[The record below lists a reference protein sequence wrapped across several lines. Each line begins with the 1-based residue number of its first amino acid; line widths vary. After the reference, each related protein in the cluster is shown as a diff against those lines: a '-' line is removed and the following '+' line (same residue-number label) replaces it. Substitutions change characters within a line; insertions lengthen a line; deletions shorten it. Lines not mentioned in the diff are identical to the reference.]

1 MANKPHIR
9 AISAAA
15 AILVVSMAAHA
26 QEQTQQ
32 LERIEIT
39 GSSIKRF
46 ANEGSLPVQ
55 IITAE
60 EIKATGTTNV
70 ADLVQRI
77 PAMQGFTIGDISI
90 GSNSGGIVT
99 ASLHGIGESYT
110 LVLVNGRRLAPTG
123 SGSRINLNSIPM
135 SAIERIEVL
144 TDGASAL
151 YGSDAI
157 AGVVNF
163 VLKRNQKG
171 GNISVDYSNP
181 VGNGA
186 TAKTASISYGFGD
199 LSGDGFSLVTSYR
212 HDEQDAMKSGDRA
225 FASTAWIPFSAN
237 GRNYVYDRTSASA
250 DPANAAV
257 TFKRLPTEADTV
269 AVLKGYQFNPY
280 RQANGTC
287 APNNYYNLTNTIPA
301 GSTSKEGTANCGY
314 DFVGTIDVYPETKR
328 DSFFASGEAKVGENF
343 KVFSD
348 LIYTR
353 TDVIARIAANPVPI
367 AISTT
372 SPLFTKYVQPYLTAN
387 QIAHIDTVTANYRAN
402 DFGTRDSQTL
412 TDGKHI
418 AIGTEGS
425 IGDWDVNA
433 SATWSQNSLNEK
445 YIGGY
450 FKKAEFNSL
459 ISSGVIDPFVPTG
472 NVDAATQAKIDDSIY
487 HGSIRK
493 ASTTMKAV
501 NGGASGTIFNL
512 PAGEVKLGAGVDFRN
527 YHYKQTPSD
536 DAVNGVIYNF
546 AANPAYDLERDNYGA
561 FAELVIPVV
570 KDLEVNAALRY
581 DTITKIKDALN
592 ARNFGSDESATTYKV
607 SARYKVN
614 NALLFRGSYGTG
626 FKAPD
631 MLDIAQ
637 PLVTNGVTASQ
648 YDCPFPGD
656 GSGSAPCKGG
666 KSQYTQ
672 LSGGNENLKPE
683 KSKQATFG
691 VRFDPTRNFG
701 VSVDYWQVKLRDA
714 VSAVSADQAFKD
726 PTKYASLFTTYQ
738 LPAETNPYY
747 AFMALST
754 NIGQSVYKGLD
765 WQLEG
770 RLNIDGLGKLTT
782 TINGTYMI
790 KSEYTMPGTD
800 NVFTSS
806 MGKYGVDASVV
817 FRNIA
822 RATFDLNSGKVS
834 NLIRVNYRSG
844 YTDIAAS
851 VRDVATNQ
859 PATVQL
865 QVPEYITFDWQGTY
879 RYSKALD
886 FRLGI
891 NNVTNEAPPLTLRNS
906 SGHQVGYD
914 PRYASP
920 LGRTVYLSGSYNF

>member
-1 MANKPHIR
+1 MANKPQFR

-15 AILVVSMAAHA
+15 AILAVSMAAHA

-55 IITAE
+55 IITQE

-77 PAMQGFTIGDISI
+77 PAMQGFTVGDISI

-110 LVLVNGRRLAPTG
+110 LVLVNGRRVAPTG

-135 SAIERIEVL
+135 AAIERIEVL

-186 TAKTASISYGFGD
+186 TAKSASITYGLGD
-199 LSGDGFSLVTSYR
+199 LSNSGFSLVASYR
-212 HDEQDAMKSGDRA
+212 HDIQDSMKASDRA
-225 FASTAWIPFSAN
+225 FASSAWVPFNFN
-237 GRNYVYDRTSASA
+237 GKAYVYDRTSASA
-250 DPANAAV
+250 DPANAQV
-257 TFKRLPTEADTV
+257 RFKAIGSETKAPDSYT
-269 AVLKGYQFNPY
+269 FNPY
-280 RQANGTC
+280 LKLNGQC
-287 APNNYYNLTNTIPA
+287 APNNYYNLSNTVPFGA
-301 GSTSKEGTANCGY
+301 NAASGTATCGY
-314 DFVGTIDVYPETKR
+314 DFVSSIDVYPETKR
-328 DSFFASGEAKVGENF
+328 DSFFTSGEMKLGENF
-343 KVFSD
+343 KLFSD

-353 TDVIARIAANPVPI
+353 TDVIARIAANPVPV

-372 SPLFTKYVQPYLTAN
+372 SPLYTKYVEPFLSADQR
-387 QIAHIDTVTANYRAN
+387 AHLSSVSAQYRAN

-450 FKKAEFNSL
+450 FKKAEFNTL
-459 ISSGVIDPFVPTG
+459 INSGVIDPFAPSG
-472 NVDAATQAKIDDSIY
+472 NVSDAVQTQIDNSIY

-493 ASTTMKAV
+493 ASTTMKAL
-501 NGGASGTIFNL
+501 NAGASGTVFNL
-512 PAGEVKLGAGVDFRN
+512 PAGEVKLGTGVDFRN
-527 YHYKQTPSD
+527 YHYKQTPSA

-546 AANPAYDLERDNYGA
+546 SANPKYDLERDNYGA
-561 FAELVIPVV
+561 FAELVIPVIR
-570 KDLEVNAALRY
+570 DLEVNAALRY
-581 DTITKIKDALN
+581 DTITKIKDAQN
-592 ARNFGSDESATTYKV
+592 NRDFGKDESATTYKV

-614 NALLFRGSYGTG
+614 KQVLLRGSYGTG

-631 MLDIAQ
+631 MLDIAA
-637 PLVTNGVTASQ
+637 PLVTNGVTASN
-648 YDCPFPGD
+648 YNCPYPGQD
-656 GSGSAPCKGG
+656 ACKGG

-672 LSGGNENLKPE
+672 LAVGTEGLKPE
-683 KSKQATFG
+683 RSKQATFG

-701 VSVDYWQVKLRDA
+701 MSVDYWQVKLTDA
-714 VSAVSADQAFKD
+714 VSAVTPDLAFADPVKYKD
-726 PTKYASLFTTYQ
+726 LFTTYQ
-738 LPAETNPYY
+738 LPAETNPFY
-747 AFMALST
+747 AFISRPI
-754 NIGQSVYKGLD
+754 NIGKATYKGLD
-765 WQLEG
+765 WQVEG
-770 RLNIDGLGKLTT
+770 RLNVEGLGKLTT
-782 TINGTYMI
+782 TVNGTYMI
-790 KSEYTMPGTD
+790 NSDYTVQGTND
-800 NVFTSS
+800 QITSS
-806 MGKYGVDASVV
+806 LGRYGSDQNVV
-817 FRNIA
+817 FRNVV
-822 RATFDLNSGKVS
+822 RATFDLNSGKLS
-834 NLIRVNYRSG
+834 NLLRVNYRSG
-844 YTDIAAS
+844 YTDTTAD
-851 VRDVATNQ
+851 VREVATGAAAKVTLN
-859 PATVQL
+859 
-865 QVPEYITFDWQGTY
+865 VPEFITFDWQTTY
-879 RYSKALD
+879 RYNKALD

-891 NNVTNEAPPLTLRNS
+891 NNLTNEVPPLTLRNS

-920 LGRTVYLSGSYNF
+920 LGRTIYVNGSYNF